1 MVRNLTVKEKIELGN
16 TYLNF
21 AYFFSRRFAITRD
34 TDKRR
39 YKISIFEG
47 FNSFTSIEK
56 QHFTTLKK
64 LQQGLEDLLKKH
76 DPSSYED

>member
-39 YKISIFEG
+39 YKVSIFEKS
-47 FNSFTSIEK
+47 NNFTSIEK
-56 QHFTTLKK
+56 QQFTTIKK